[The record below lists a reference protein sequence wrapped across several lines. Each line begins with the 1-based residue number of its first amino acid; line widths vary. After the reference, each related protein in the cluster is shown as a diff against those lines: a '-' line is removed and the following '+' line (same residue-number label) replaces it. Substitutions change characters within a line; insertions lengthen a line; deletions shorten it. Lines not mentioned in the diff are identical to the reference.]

1 MLQYF
6 LFGITILYLLV
17 YGYIKIKYPFWNNQP
32 VFHTYDYWRRFYREP
47 FVIYKYRPIKTK
59 FCNFLDIKTHPYLDI
74 STEEKRDVLYL
85 LKSNYISS
93 DRIMLTLEEKEL
105 DALYSGH
112 IEKCFISYYYSTVFR
127 MDLDSDPEPDPK
139 KEKIICDKEI
149 TGCLMSNP
157 VNIYYK
163 NTDTDKI
170 YTETSLYY
178 MDYLCINKDI
188 EFDKYKKIVQKNDTK
203 KIRELFQTH
212 EYNQRIE
219 NSQIVGSL
227 IKREIELFEGI
238 VPLVQYITYVY
249 YLRNLVFP
257 PLPKHYYV
265 IQITSENIDLLI
277 DFLYIKTH
285 LDLEKTPDHLAFLS
299 VTSLGNYIEM
309 IKQNMYY
316 VFCLKSGE
324 YIYGMYF
331 FKDAKMQYEDIE
343 GNTLQFYGSF
353 MNTDSFSLFYLG
365 FLHSIHQIV
374 KKFPEFKMLIFENLG
389 DNMKIHGKWR
399 ERNTPVFENKTAY
412 YTFNWIYPSSPIF
425 AGNCLVL

>member
-6 LFGITILYLLV
+6 LFGITIIYLLM

-32 VFHTYDYWRRFYREP
+32 VFHKYDYWRMFYREP

-59 FCNFLDIKTHPYLDI
+59 FCNFLNIKTHSYLDI
-74 STEEKRDVLYL
+74 SKEEKGNILYL

-93 DRIMLTLEEKEL
+93 DRIMLTLEEKQL

-112 IEKCFISYYYSTVFR
+112 LDKCFISYYYSTVFKVN
-127 MDLDSDPEPDPK
+127 DDIE

-149 TGCLMSNP
+149 IGCLMSNP
-157 VNIYYK
+157 VKIYYK
-163 NTDTDKI
+163 NTETDKI
-170 YTETSLYY
+170 YTETPLYY
-178 MDYLCINKDI
+178 MDYLCINKEENID
-188 EFDKYKKIVQKNDTK
+188 FGKDKKMIQHNKTK

-249 YLRNLVFP
+249 YLRNLVFH

-265 IQITSENIDLLI
+265 IQVDLENIDLLT
-277 DFLYIKTH
+277 DFLYVKTN
-285 LDLEKTPDHLAFLS
+285 LDLEKSPNHLSFLS

-331 FKDAKMQYEDIE
+331 FKDANMQYEDIE

-353 MNTDSFSLFYLG
+353 MNTDSFPLFYLG

-374 KKFPEFKMLIFENLG
+374 KKFPEFKMMIFENLG

-399 ERNTPVFENKTAY
+399 EKNTPVFENKTAY
-412 YTFNWIYPSSPIF
+412 YTFNWICPSSPIIPE
-425 AGNCLVL
+425 NCIFL